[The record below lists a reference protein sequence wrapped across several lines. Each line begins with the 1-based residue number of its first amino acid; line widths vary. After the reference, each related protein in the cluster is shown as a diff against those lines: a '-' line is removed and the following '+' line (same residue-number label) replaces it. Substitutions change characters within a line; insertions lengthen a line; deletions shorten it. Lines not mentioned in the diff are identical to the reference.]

1 MTDLLKIRDL
11 IVEYKT
17 RRGTARAV
25 DRVSLDLVRNKTLG
39 LAGESGC
46 GKSTLGRAIMGIVSA
61 PGKVVG
67 GKILLDLNE
76 DITYRR
82 GLFVKDIHRGLKAHR
97 RGWKPS
103 LRREGS
109 IPSGYVDVTKLKSDA
124 MRALRGSQIAYIFQ
138 DPMTSLNPMLSIGD
152 HFVQIVRAH
161 SPDTSKEEA
170 IERGKEVLE
179 GLGILPERVT
189 DYPHQFSGGM
199 RQRVMIG
206 LGLVLRPSLLISD
219 EPTTSL
225 DVIVEA
231 QILEQMAE
239 LKEKYRLTMILITH
253 NLGVLAQTADSVAIM
268 YTGRMME
275 IADTEALFESPQHP
289 YTQALLQ
296 SVPDVTKPDKK
307 LEWIPGA
314 PPDLIDP
321 PPGCMYNPRC
331 PFVMKV
337 CRTDVPPLIESETG
351 GLVACH
357 LYGGLSIQ

>member
-1 MTDLLKIRDL
+1 MDHVLKIKDL
-11 IVEYKT
+11 VVEYKT
-17 RRGTARAV
+17 RRGVARAV
-25 DRVSLDLVRNKTLG
+25 DRVTLNLERNKTLG

-46 GKSTLGRAIMGIVSA
+46 GKSTLGRAIMGLVSR
-61 PGKVVG
+61 PGKVMSGDIV
-67 GKILLDLNE
+67 LNMQQE
-76 DITYRR
+76 CYYR
-82 GLFVKDIHRGLKAHR
+82 GLHIERQPGHIFLKRGGVIKT
-97 RGWKPS
+97 G
-103 LRREGS
+103 
-109 IPSGYVDVTKLKSDA
+109 DVNLTKLSERQ
-124 MRALRGSQIAYIFQ
+124 MRAVRGHQVAYIFQ

-161 SPDTSKEEA
+161 SPGISKDEA

-206 LGLVLRPSLLISD
+206 LGLVMRPTLLISD

-239 LKEKYRLTMILITH
+239 LKEKFNLTMILITH

-275 IADTEALFESPQHP
+275 IADTETLFENPQHP

-296 SVPDVTKPDKK
+296 SVPDVTKPNKK

-314 PPDLIDP
+314 PPDLVDP
-321 PPGCMYNPRC
+321 PPGCMYSPRC
-331 PFVMKV
+331 PFVMNI
-337 CRTDVPPLIESETG
+337 CRTDVPTLVESETG

-357 LYGGLSIQ
+357 LYGGAQIE